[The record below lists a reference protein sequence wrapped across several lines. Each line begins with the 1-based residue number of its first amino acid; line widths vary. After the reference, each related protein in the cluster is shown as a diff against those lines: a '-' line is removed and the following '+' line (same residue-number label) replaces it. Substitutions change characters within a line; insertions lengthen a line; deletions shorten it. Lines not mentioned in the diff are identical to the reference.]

1 MAITNYETSWEGMT
15 GLDVET
21 FIKDKLKTNETA
33 ANTFAQKGVVRIVAA
48 YKNAGTAE
56 EDPTTIVIQGFNASG
71 AVVTTSEFSTIT
83 KASYT
88 QHFNDN
94 SERDYSV
101 SSIIEKGQNL
111 AIPYDYYVLDE
122 NSNKVAGY
130 TAKVNFVITCGG
142 NKKTHE
148 TVTYKSTKSSVVP
161 LGSFT
166 IPADKLMIGYNHI
179 ELAAVT
185 TVGTTQTSVYTQA
198 YDVYV
203 SDLKLSVTVT
213 NGYYN
218 PRNGSDLVTF
228 NFTVNDTNGNGIP
241 SNFIVKKRI
250 YISRI
255 SPSNLSGYAN
265 DIKGDSISGTYTNFL
280 KKTTSYANAELSG
293 LPTITF
299 LAQAYITDGSS
310 EFVSNTVLIQML
322 CTEGMQQTPNTAYVA
337 AMFNDVTLDKST
349 IITTSKQYAKVD
361 YSLYMYSVNGSN
373 YTISTQ
379 VSGSNPVIRASG
391 SVPASELT
399 PVTYSLVYR
408 ESGNINVSIGTF
420 SFLNKVT
427 ALATGMAEPT
437 GASLSLIATEKAVG
451 SKDETWT
458 DGTTTCNFN
467 GFDWVS
473 NGWMTTPEGTAL
485 AVTGGATL
493 TINYAPFDK
502 TKYSFNDYPYTIS
515 FRYKIAN
522 GADESETLISCMAN
536 DTGFVIKPQYV
547 ELKTSA
553 LVSQNISNDD
563 VHEVTFVYYGNSE
576 GSGIYRGLQAIY
588 IDGTIQT
595 IAAAGAFVPHT
606 TSIAVTATTASVY
619 LYSVK
624 AFRRALSFTEIQS
637 LYCFNQSDTEA
648 ISSYVLENDIF
659 KTNTTAIGDYGQ
671 NIDRTKLPKDSV
683 VLILYGREDNPTP
696 WATINSYAM
705 SEENKKAKHALA
717 GAHLYT
723 VGYTAHP
730 MNFYMVGGCL
740 GAQGT
745 SSMAYPVKNFR
756 LYLNKKASGSGIADH
771 DSSDSLI
778 GYIEHFYQGNAEN
791 PLPANFNPSAADSAS
806 LETWEKRKPKKNYY
820 TAEYSI
826 FSKDYINPETGIGDS
841 VTSAPANR
849 FCLKADYAESSG
861 VHNTGFARFSNEL
874 FKDSE
879 ALAATD
885 ITSSK
890 ESSLTPPQQAVKEA
904 GSAAKYKYDVRMNI
918 DGRPIYLFGVAPAHQ
933 ENGISI
939 PETEYYLGRYNFN
952 NDKSNVKVFGFEGV
966 KDYEENPIVKA
977 EGKALQMLAL
987 QSGIDPFYA
996 ETHLASAE
1004 DEYINPTECWEFSSN
1019 DGISREMGSFHYDKN
1034 TAFTTTL
1041 DSSDPMDSSV
1051 QALAWLNATWEYRYP
1066 DLEDE
1071 SGDLRYRR
1079 GESKPYLLNTLYNFL
1094 YDNNYDL
1101 NPSQTTLNRFA
1112 DNLHY
1117 YFNVNSAIK
1126 YFILT
1131 HWFLCMDQRIKN
1143 SMLAFWCDPYGVS
1156 SEEAAASPMH
1166 YMRAYYIFYD
1176 NDTILGLDN
1185 TGAIIN
1191 PWDLYETD
1199 TGSESL
1205 HAKNYNQF
1213 PGNGIHGLWT
1223 NLQKCYEL
1231 YRDGKEQLSSAY
1243 KLGSLVA
1250 IAYRNMRE
1258 KATDEIIHSYFDN
1271 KFPDAV
1277 PNVDL
1282 EVKYLNPNNIRT
1294 ATGQVELP
1302 QHLEMAQGTR
1312 EFHRNNLITK
1322 RTLWFDD
1329 IYGAAAYKNYSL
1341 KYKTPGQPCED
1352 KGTVALTINPNFRF
1366 WNFFLD
1372 WDKIHRE
1379 SGFVTPAQVATL
1391 TAYST
1396 DHFSISDFV
1405 GFSDLYACKSIDFT
1419 NYTWDP
1425 NYGIGQI
1432 QVNGVF
1438 PFLEDFKLHPVDGVP
1453 TRSQEIPWITP
1464 QVMPNLVSLVCCN
1477 LIPREGSTYGTFKLR
1492 DGNVEFSKLETL
1504 DLRGTPVSEVVFPS
1518 SAALKTINLDNPVT
1532 VNLANKS
1539 NVTSINIGTANLNSL
1554 TVRTSSSAVYGWA
1567 LAAANEIF
1575 GENQKDITIIFGEDA
1590 EHPYIINSD
1599 NANQLTLLD
1608 QLATKVKNGGLGHSN
1623 VTISGNIF
1631 TTESFDSESIEE
1643 VFQNL
1648 NISDQLSG
1656 DGFALTWQTD
1666 LYEDSIVATTDNV
1679 DSLNCLVV
1687 RANMDVARWSI
1698 KIDDQDGYTLNNRV
1712 KIVKT
1717 TKQRCYIHADPY
1729 VVNSQYDNKDHKLV
1743 VYAELANGDV
1753 HDSYTLSG
1761 REIVIY
1767 YQPITYLSASTET
1780 PYVTGVASPID
1791 FTFNSNTKAH
1801 MLTQAYVEANSS
1813 SFTATST
1820 NNASVSWRYNP
1831 DGVLVGANVT
1841 LSNQQDSTISFNILG
1856 VKASITIFYD
1866 SEIVSSFAEVI
1877 NTSDLYWIKLLRTAL
1892 GQSYNIGNSLTKSQ
1906 ASKIS
1911 LIDTTNY
1918 LSIVYNQ
1925 LTEQQISTPQNFA
1938 SLQYF
1943 KLGSGTNGVF
1953 EIPAVAF
1960 TNMSFPIGTTA
1971 VQWNSLPNDVGSIG
1985 TITVRDT
1992 VKKMLVNLN
2001 TDSFLSNVV
2010 IDLSATSI
2018 TKIGNYGTQL
2028 SALDNYVCSF
2038 SLTYVV
2044 NAYGGIREKA
2054 LFIYPPTLVEIGNTD
2069 KTIATIV
2076 NQNVTA
2082 PLMFNLRP
2090 SGGDKQVTLGSSTAY
2105 YAPYPISGFVNPVK
2119 IGAVCSFRS
2128 IGSTFGTDWSKI
2140 TETFQSNVYDNDANI
2155 LNGVFTLP
2163 SVVKIGDYTLYHDAQ
2178 YTVNTDQIINE
2189 VRLNANITEIGENA
2203 FGRGNYV
2210 IKNNSAQADDIAT
2223 FNNVTSIG
2231 NAAFY
2236 LMTKP
2241 QKLRFSA
2248 NLKSIGGNAFTCLDT
2263 TFDVYIDKTDALQ
2276 DVQANSFGDAS
2287 STTIIHVPAGS
2298 ALYTQLTAQGMDC
2311 RNRVQTI

>member
-21 FIKDKLKTNETA
+21 FIKDKLKTNETT
-33 ANTFAQKGVVRIVAA
+33 ANAFTQNGVVRIVAA
-48 YKNAGTAE
+48 YKNAGQPD
-56 EDPTTIVIQGFNASG
+56 EDPTTIVIKGFNAAGS
-71 AVVTTSEFSTIT
+71 VVTTSEFSTIT
-83 KASYT
+83 QASYT
-88 QHFNDN
+88 QHIN
-94 SERDYSV
+94 SLDRDYSYSQIV
-101 SSIIEKGQNL
+101 GKGQNL
-111 AIPYDYYVLDE
+111 ELPYDYYVLDE

-148 TVTYKSTKSSVVP
+148 TVTYKSSKSSVTP
-161 LGSFT
+161 LGKFT
-166 IPADKLMIGYNHI
+166 IPADKLMIGNNHI
-179 ELAAVT
+179 EMTAVT
-185 TVGTTQTSVYTQA
+185 TVGTTQTSVHTQA

-203 SDLKLSVTVT
+203 SDLKLAVSVT

-218 PRNGSDLVTF
+218 PRSKADQVRF
-228 NFTVNDTNGNGIP
+228 NFTVTDTNGSGIP
-241 SNFIVKKRI
+241 NKFTVKKRI

-255 SPSNLSGYAN
+255 GANYLSSHAN
-265 DIKGDSISGTYTNFL
+265 NITADYVYGTYEDFVHGASSFVNTDL
-280 KKTTSYANAELSG
+280 TG
-293 LPTITF
+293 LPTVTF
-299 LAQAYITDGSS
+299 LAQAYITDGST
-310 EFVSNTVLIQML
+310 EFISNTVLVQML
-322 CTEGMQQTPNTAYVA
+322 CIEGLQQTPNGAYASV
-337 AMFNDVTLDKST
+337 MFNDVNLSMST
-349 IITTSKQYAKVD
+349 IVTTSKQYEKVN
-361 YSLYMYSVNGSN
+361 YSLYMYSVNGSD
-373 YTISTQ
+373 YKISTQ
-379 VSGSNPVIRASG
+379 VSGSAPSIKASG
-391 SVPASELT
+391 RIPASELT
-399 PVTYSLVYR
+399 PVNYSLVYR
-408 ESGNINVSIGTF
+408 EPGTVSVTIGTF
-420 SFLNKVT
+420 SFDNIVS
-427 ALATGMAEPT
+427 ALATSMAEPT
-437 GASLSLIATEKAVG
+437 GASLNLISTEKAAG

-473 NGWMTTPEGTAL
+473 NGWMDTPEGTAL
-485 AVTGGATL
+485 AVTGGAAL
-493 TINYAPFDK
+493 SINYLPFDK
-502 TKYSFNDYPYTIS
+502 TKYSFNDYPFTVS

-522 GADESETLISCMAN
+522 GSDESETLISCMAN

-553 LVSQNISNDD
+553 IVSQHISNDEI
-563 VHEVTFVYYGNSE
+563 HEVTFVYYGNSE

-606 TSIAVTATTASVY
+606 TAIEVTATTATIY

-648 ISSYVLENDIF
+648 IASYVIENNIF
-659 KTNTTAIGDYGQ
+659 KANTTAIGDYGQ
-671 NIDRTKLPKDSV
+671 SIDRTKLPKDSV
-683 VLILYGREDNPTP
+683 VLMLYGREDNPTP
-696 WATINSYAM
+696 WATINSYPK
-705 SEENKKAKHALA
+705 SEEYKSAKHALA

-723 VGYTAHP
+723 VGYEAHP
-730 MNFYMVGGCL
+730 MNFYMVGGTL
-740 GAQGT
+740 SAQGT
-745 SSMAYPVKNFR
+745 SSMAYPIKNFR
-756 LYLNKKASGSGIADH
+756 LYLNKKASGSGIPEH
-771 DSSDSLI
+771 DASTSLI
-778 GYIEHFYQGNAEN
+778 GYIEHFYQGDAER
-791 PLPANFNPSAADSAS
+791 PLPANFNPSAADSTS
-806 LETWEKRKPKKNYY
+806 LEYWEKRKQKKNYY
-820 TAEYSI
+820 VAEYSI
-826 FSKDYINPETGIGDS
+826 FSKDYINPETGVGDS

-849 FCLKADYAESSG
+849 FCMKADYAESSG

-874 FKDSE
+874 FKSSG

-890 ESSLTPPQQAVKEA
+890 ESSLTPPQQAVMEA
-904 GSAAKYKYDVRMNI
+904 GSNAKYKYDVRMNI

-933 ENGISI
+933 ENGINV

-966 KDYEENPIVKA
+966 KDYENNPIVKA

-987 QSGIDPFYA
+987 QSGIDPYFA
-996 ETHLASAE
+996 ETHLAAAD

-1079 GESKPYLLNTLYNFL
+1079 GESKPYLLYNLYNFL

-1126 YFILT
+1126 YFVLT

-1143 SMLAFWCDPYGVS
+1143 SMLAFWCDPFGVS
-1156 SEEAAASPMH
+1156 EEEAATSPMH

-1185 TGAIIN
+1185 AGAIIN

-1250 IAYRNMRE
+1250 LAYRNMRA
-1258 KATDEIIHSYFDN
+1258 KATDDVLHSYFDN

-1277 PNVDL
+1277 QNVDL
-1282 EVKYLNPNNIRT
+1282 EVKYLNPNTLRT
-1294 ATGQVELP
+1294 SSAQVELP

-1312 EFHRNNLITK
+1312 EFHRDNLITK
-1322 RTLWFDD
+1322 RTLWLDD
-1329 IYGAAAYKNYSL
+1329 IYGAETRKNYMIQ
-1341 KYKTPGQPCED
+1341 YKTPGQPCKD
-1352 KGTVALTINPNFRF
+1352 SGTVALTINPNFRF

-1372 WDKIHRE
+1372 WSKIHRE
-1379 SGFVTPAQVATL
+1379 SGFVTSSQVATL
-1391 TAYST
+1391 PAYET
-1396 DHFSISDFV
+1396 DGFSISDFV
-1405 GFSDLYACKSIDFT
+1405 QFSGLYACKSIDFS
-1419 NYTWDP
+1419 NYIWDP
-1425 NYGIGQI
+1425 AYGIGQT
-1432 QVNGVF
+1432 QVDGVF
-1438 PFLEDFKLHPVDGVP
+1438 PFLEDFKLHPVDGAA
-1453 TRSQEIPWITP
+1453 TISQGIPWVSP
-1464 QVMPNLVSLVCCN
+1464 QSMPSLISLVCCN
-1477 LIPREGSTYGTFKLR
+1477 LIPSKGSTYGTFKLR
-1492 DGNVEFSKLETL
+1492 DGNIEFSKLETL
-1504 DLRGTPVSEVVFPS
+1504 DLRGTPISEVIFPN
-1518 SAALKTINLDNPVT
+1518 SATLKTINLDNPVT
-1532 VNLANKS
+1532 VNLSNKS
-1539 NVTSINIGTANLNSL
+1539 NVTSINIGTTNLSNLS
-1554 TVRTSSSAVYGWA
+1554 VRTSSSAVYGWA
-1567 LAAANEIF
+1567 LAAANTIF
-1575 GENQKDITIIFGEDA
+1575 GENQKDINIVFGEGP
-1590 EHPYIINSD
+1590 EHPYLINSD
-1599 NANQLTLLD
+1599 NANQLILLD
-1608 QLATKVKNGGLGHSN
+1608 QLATKVKNGGDGHTN
-1623 VTISGNIF
+1623 VNITGNIY
-1631 TTESFDSESIEE
+1631 TTEVFDSEALGE

-1656 DGFALTWQTD
+1656 DGFALTWTSD
-1666 LYEDSIVATTDNV
+1666 LYEDSIIATNENV
-1679 DSLNCLVV
+1679 DSLNCLVL
-1687 RANMDVARWSI
+1687 RANRDVANWSI
-1698 KIDDQDGYTLNNRV
+1698 RIDDQDGYTLNNRV

-1729 VVNSQYDNKDHKLV
+1729 EVNSQYDNKDHKLV
-1743 VYAELANGDV
+1743 VYAELANGDIY
-1753 HDSYTLSG
+1753 DSYTVSG
-1761 REIVIY
+1761 REIIIY
-1767 YQPITYLSASTET
+1767 YKPINYLSASTET

-1791 FTFNSNTKAH
+1791 FTFNSNTKTH
-1801 MLTQAYVEANSS
+1801 MLTQTYVEANAS
-1813 SFTATST
+1813 SFVATPT
-1820 NNASVSWRYNP
+1820 NNASVTWRYNP
-1831 DGVLVGANVT
+1831 DGILVGANVT
-1841 LSNQQDSTISFNILG
+1841 LSNQQDSTITFNILG
-1856 VKASITIFYD
+1856 VRTNITIFYD
-1866 SEIVSSFAEVI
+1866 SEIVSSFADVTT
-1877 NTSDLYWIKLLRTAL
+1877 TSDLYWIKLLQVAL

-1906 ASKIS
+1906 ASRIS

-1918 LSIVYNQ
+1918 LSIVYTQ
-1925 LTEQQISTPQNFA
+1925 LADQEISTPQNFA

-1953 EIPAVAF
+1953 EVPAVPF
-1960 TNMSFPIGTTA
+1960 TNMSFPVGTTA
-1971 VQWNSLPNDVGSIG
+1971 VQWDSLPNDVGSIG

-1992 VKKMLVNLN
+1992 VKKMLVNL
-2001 TDSFLSNVV
+2001 TADSYLTNVV

-2028 SALDNYVCSF
+2028 SALENYVCSF
-2038 SLTYVV
+2038 SITYAV
-2044 NAYGGIREKA
+2044 NAYSAMRQNA

-2076 NQNVTA
+2076 DQSTTA

-2105 YAPYPISGFVNPVK
+2105 PAPYPIFGFVNPVK

-2128 IGSTFGTDWSKI
+2128 RGSAFGTDWSKI

-2155 LNGVFTLP
+2155 VNGVFTLP

-2178 YTVNTDQIINE
+2178 YTVNTDQTINE
-2189 VRLNANITEIGENA
+2189 VRLNASITEIGENA

-2248 NLKSIGGNAFTCLDT
+2248 NLKSIGGNAFTCVDT

-2276 DVQANSFGDAS
+2276 DVQSNSFGDAS
-2287 STTIIHVPAGS
+2287 SKTIIHVPADS

>member
-21 FIKDKLKTNETA
+21 FIKEKLQANETA
-33 ANTFAQKGVVRIVAA
+33 ANAFAQNGVVRIVAA
-48 YKNAGTAE
+48 YKNAGQLD
-56 EDPTTIVIQGFNASG
+56 EDPTTIVIQGFNAAG
-71 AVVTTSEFSTIT
+71 EVVTTSEFSTIT
-83 KASYT
+83 QASYT
-88 QHFNDN
+88 QHIN
-94 SERDYSV
+94 SLDRDYSYSLIV
-101 SSIIEKGQNL
+101 GKGQNL
-111 AIPYDYYVLDE
+111 ELPYDYFVFDE

-148 TVTYKSTKSSVVP
+148 TTTYKSTRSSVTP

-166 IPADKLMIGYNHI
+166 IPADKLMIGNNHI
-179 ELAAVT
+179 EMTAVT
-185 TVGTTQTSVYTQA
+185 TVGTTQTSVYTQG

-203 SDLKLSVTVT
+203 SDLKLSVTVSD
-213 NGYYN
+213 GYYN
-218 PRNGSDLVTF
+218 PRSSSDKVRF
-228 NFTVNDTNGNGIP
+228 NFTVTDANGNGVP
-241 SNFIVKKRI
+241 KTFTVKKRL

-255 SPSNLSGYAN
+255 GASYLS
-265 DIKGDSISGTYTNFL
+265 
-280 KKTTSYANAELSG
+280 SYANNITADFVAGTYADYVHGATSYLNTDLAG
-293 LPTITF
+293 LPTIAF
-299 LAQAYITDGSS
+299 LAQAYITDDEGA
-310 EFVSNTVLIQML
+310 EFVSNTVLVQML
-322 CTEGMQQTPNTAYVA
+322 CTDGLQQTPDTAYA
-337 AMFNDVTLDKST
+337 AVMFNDVNLDKST
-349 IITTSKQYAKVD
+349 ILTTSKQYAKVN

-373 YTISTQ
+373 YNISTQ
-379 VSGSNPVIRASG
+379 LSESAQVIRASG

-408 ESGNINVSIGTF
+408 EPGDVSVSIGTF
-420 SFLNKVT
+420 SFVNTVS

-437 GASLSLIATEKAVG
+437 GASLNLIATEKAAG
-451 SKDETWT
+451 SRDETWT
-458 DGTTTCNFN
+458 DGTTTCDFN

-473 NGWMTTPEGTAL
+473 NGWLSTPEGTAL
-485 AVTGGATL
+485 VVTGGAAL
-493 TINYAPFDK
+493 SINYSPFDR

-522 GADESETLISCMAN
+522 GSDESETLISCMAN

-576 GSGIYRGLQAIY
+576 GSGLYRGLQAIY

-659 KTNTTAIGDYGQ
+659 KANTTAIGDYGQ
-671 NIDRTKLPKDSV
+671 SIDRTKLPKDSV

-696 WATINSYAM
+696 WATINSYVK
-705 SEENKKAKHALA
+705 SEENKSAKHALA
-717 GAHLYT
+717 GAHMYT
-723 VGYTAHP
+723 VGYAAHP
-730 MNFYMVGGCL
+730 MNFYLVGGCL

-745 SSMAYPVKNFR
+745 SSMAYPIKNFR
-756 LYLNKKASGSGIADH
+756 LYLNKKASGSGIAEH
-771 DSSDSLI
+771 DAKTSII
-778 GYIEHFYQGNAEN
+778 GYVEHFYQGNAEN
-791 PLPANFNPSAADSAS
+791 PLPANFNPDAADSAS
-806 LETWEKRKPKKNYY
+806 LEAWEKRKAKGNYY
-820 TAEYSI
+820 TAEYAI
-826 FSKDYINPETGIGDS
+826 FSKDYINPETGVGDS
-841 VTSAPANR
+841 VESAPANR
-849 FCLKADYAESSG
+849 FCMKADYAESSG

-874 FKDSE
+874 FKSSA
-879 ALAATD
+879 ALSATD
-885 ITSSK
+885 ITSAN
-890 ESSLTPPQQAVKEA
+890 ESSLTPPQQAVSVA
-904 GSAAKYKYDVRMNI
+904 DPVYKKDVRMNI
-918 DGRPIYLFGVAPAHQ
+918 DGRPIYLFGVAPAHT
-933 ENGISI
+933 ENGVSV

-966 KDYEENPIVKA
+966 KDYENNPIVKA

-987 QSGIDPFYA
+987 QSGIDPYYA
-996 ETHLASAE
+996 ETHLASAD

-1041 DSSDPMDSSV
+1041 DSPDAMDNSV
-1051 QALAWLNATWEYRYP
+1051 QAVAWLNATWEYRYP
-1066 DLEDE
+1066 DLENE
-1071 SGDLRYRR
+1071 PGDLRYRR
-1079 GESKPYLLNTLYNFL
+1079 GESKPYLLYNLYNFL

-1126 YFILT
+1126 YFVLT

-1156 SEEAAASPMH
+1156 EEEAAASPMH

-1185 TGAIIN
+1185 AGAIIN

-1205 HAKNYNQF
+1205 HAKSYNQF

-1243 KLGSLVA
+1243 KLGGLVA
-1250 IAYRNMRE
+1250 TAYRNMRAV
-1258 KATDEIIHSYFDN
+1258 ATDEVIHSYFDN

-1277 PNVDL
+1277 QNVDL
-1282 EVKYLNPNNIRT
+1282 EVKYLNPNRIRT
-1294 ATGQVELP
+1294 ANAQLELP

-1312 EFHRNNLITK
+1312 EFHRANLITK
-1322 RTLWFDD
+1322 RTLWLDD
-1329 IYGAAAYKNYSL
+1329 LYGAETRKNYML
-1341 KYKTPGQPCED
+1341 QYKTPGQPGQD
-1352 KGTVALTINPNFRF
+1352 SGTVAFTINPNFRF

-1372 WDKIHRE
+1372 WSTLHRE

-1391 TAYST
+1391 PAYAT
-1396 DHFSISDFV
+1396 DKFSVSDFV
-1405 GFSDLYACKSIDFT
+1405 QFSDLYACKSIDFS

-1425 NYGIGQI
+1425 NYGIGQTL
-1432 QVNGVF
+1432 VNGVF
-1438 PFLEDFKLHPVDGVP
+1438 PFLEDFKLHPVDGA
-1453 TRSQEIPWITP
+1453 TTISQGIPWVTP
-1464 QVMPNLVSLVCCN
+1464 QSMPNLVSLVCCN
-1477 LIPREGSTYGTFKLR
+1477 LIPSTGSTYGTFKLR

-1504 DLRGTPVSEVVFPS
+1504 DLRGTPISEVVFPN
-1518 SAALKTINLDNPVT
+1518 SASLKTINLDNPVT
-1532 VNLANKS
+1532 VNLTNKS
-1539 NVTSINIGTANLNSL
+1539 NVTSINIGTTNLNSL
-1554 TVRTSSSAVYGWA
+1554 VVRTSSSAVYGWA
-1567 LAAANEIF
+1567 LTAVNTIF
-1575 GENQKDITIIFGEDA
+1575 GENQKDVTIVFGEGP
-1590 EHPYIINSD
+1590 EHPYIINAD
-1599 NANQLTLLD
+1599 NANQLVLLD
-1608 QLATKVKNGGLGHSN
+1608 QLATKVKNGGAGHTN

-1631 TTESFDSESIEE
+1631 TTESFDSEDIGEI
-1643 VFQNL
+1643 FQNL
-1648 NISDQLSG
+1648 NITDQLSG

-1666 LYEDSIVATTDNV
+1666 LYEDSIVATNDNV
-1679 DSLNCLVV
+1679 DSLNCLVL
-1687 RANMDVARWSI
+1687 RANMDVVNWSI
-1698 KIDDQDGYTLNNRV
+1698 KVDDQDGYTLNNRV

-1729 VVNSQYDNKDHKLV
+1729 EVNAQYDNKDHKLV

-1753 HDSYTLSG
+1753 YDSYTLSG
-1761 REIVIY
+1761 REIMIY
-1767 YQPITYLSASTET
+1767 YTPINYLSASTET

-1791 FTFNSNTKAH
+1791 FTFNSNTKTH
-1801 MLTQAYVEANSS
+1801 MLTQAYVEANPS
-1813 SFTATST
+1813 SFTATPT
-1820 NNASVSWRYNP
+1820 NNASVTWRYNP
-1831 DGVLVGANVT
+1831 DGILVGANVT
-1841 LSNQQDSTISFNILG
+1841 LSNQQDSTINFNILG
-1856 VKASITIFYD
+1856 VKANITIFYD
-1866 SEIVSSFAEVI
+1866 SEIVSSFSNVT

-1918 LSIVYNQ
+1918 FNIVCTQ
-1925 LTEQQISTPQNFA
+1925 LGDQQITTPQNFV

-1953 EIPAVAF
+1953 TVPTVAF
-1960 TNMSFPIGTTA
+1960 TNMSFPVGTTA
-1971 VQWNSLPNDVGSIG
+1971 VQWDSLPTNVASIG

-1992 VKKMLVNLN
+1992 VKKMLVNL
-2001 TDSFLSNVV
+2001 TADSSLTNVV

-2028 SALDNYVCSF
+2028 SALDNYICSF
-2038 SLTYVV
+2038 SITYGVG
-2044 NAYGGIREKA
+2044 AYSAMRPEA

-2076 NQNVTA
+2076 DQSTPA

-2090 SGGDKQVTLGSSTAY
+2090 SGGDLQITLGSQTAY
-2105 YAPYPISGFVNPVK
+2105 PAPYPLSGFVNPVK

-2128 IGSTFGTDWSKI
+2128 RGSAFGTDWSKI

-2155 LNGVFTLP
+2155 VNGVFTLP
-2163 SVVKIGDYTLYHDAQ
+2163 SVLKIGDYTLYHDAQ
-2178 YTVNTDQIINE
+2178 YAVNSDQAINE

-2210 IKNNSAQADDIAT
+2210 IKNNSAQADDIAV

-2236 LMTKP
+2236 LMTRP

-2248 NLKSIGGNAFTCLDT
+2248 NLKAIGGNAFTCIDT

-2276 DVQANSFGDAS
+2276 DVQSNSFGDAS